1 MSKTK
6 KSVPLQLD
14 LPLGEPPEEAEA
26 PVVAPALAAP
36 PVAEVPVVARAEAV
50 APSPAASARP
60 GFRVIQGG
68 GKRIQEPLKSRDA
81 VVRVLVEAG
90 ADLLLRRITPERAE
104 YIERSVEQ
112 ILQLFDRVDDKPQ
125 LMPLLRRHLDELE
138 ALMTETR
145 AQRSRRP
152 G

>member
-6 KSVPLQLD
+6 KSSPIQLD
-14 LPLGEPPEEAEA
+14 LPFDAQALEAGRADAAEPVEAARVEA
-26 PVVAPALAAP
+26 PSSAAAP
-36 PVAEVPVVARAEAV
+36 SPAEAV
-50 APSPAASARP
+50 APARP
-60 GFRVIQGG
+60 GLRVIQGG
-68 GKRIQEPLKSRDA
+68 GKRVQEPLKSRDA

-104 YIERSVEQ
+104 YIERSVEEV
-112 ILQLFDRVDDKPQ
+112 LQLFDRVDAMPQ
-125 LMPLLRRHLDELE
+125 LMPVLRRQLDELE

-145 AQRSRRP
+145 ALRSRRP